1 MGWGAERLR
10 HLFKVTQLI
19 QVSGR
24 MGFQLSVSD
33 LEAQGRDLLSQH
45 CEAHCVIGSVLG
57 YGI

>member
-24 MGFQLSVSD
+24 MGFHLNLTLKLKVETFFPSTVRPTVG
-33 LEAQGRDLLSQH
+33 L
-45 CEAHCVIGSVLG
+45 VLC
-57 YGI
+57 